1 MELPFTAYS
10 PFLAQNGKNLANGRI
25 NLSASSDN
33 SSLFDAGIPTSKA
46 QIPGQA
52 FDYQRSS
59 EKQFQDDMLRGNW
72 EKNPLSDNF
81 FSSQNVIIIQN
92 LIKKQVY
99 EKSMPKGYVIDDQSV
114 DELKIIMRA
123 MYYQYAKNLPHNI
136 PGQVQELN
144 TRVADWSVPHI
155 LSAVDHHMYYIK
167 DIETLPTPMAHP
179 VSLSSAGT
187 RSLPQGPLM

>member
-1 MELPFTAYS
+1 MELPFTSYS
-10 PFLAQNGKNLANGRI
+10 PFLAQDGKNLANGRI
-25 NLSASSDN
+25 NLSAGT
-33 SSLFDAGIPTSKA
+33 SSLFDAGVPTTTT

-72 EKNPLSDNF
+72 EKNPLSDTF
-81 FSSQNVIIIQN
+81 FSSKNVIIIQN

-99 EKSMPKGYVIDDQSV
+99 EKSMPKGYIIDDQSV

-136 PGQVQELN
+136 PGQVDELN
-144 TRVADWSVPHI
+144 NRVAEWSVPHI
-155 LSAVDHHMYYIK
+155 LSAVDHHLYYIK

-179 VSLSSAGT
+179 VNLSSAGSK
-187 RSLPQGPLM
+187 SLPQGPFM